1 MYAYKNIM
9 YMVVLFIFN
18 SWLAYNI
25 ISLQTLFIT
34 TPDMFVFP
42 VCWNT
47 YKDLL
52 RVILVDDDSKTD
64 PPNLKRQRERY
75 FEAIRSRNEIFDD
88 KKINP
93 LGMSNARDALDSRM
107 ISVRDFL
114 LFISFI
120 IYILNLFGLL
130 KCLLYITR
138 F

>member
-1 MYAYKNIM
+1 M
-9 YMVVLFIFN
+9 
-18 SWLAYNI
+18 
-25 ISLQTLFIT
+25 QTLFIT

-52 RVILVDDDSKTD
+52 RVVLVDDDSKTD
-64 PPNLKRQRERY
+64 PPNLKHQRERY
-75 FEAIRSRNEIFDD
+75 FEAVRSRNEIFDD

-107 ISVRDFL
+107 ISVRGFL
-114 LFISFI
+114 LFII
-120 IYILNLFGLL
+120 CILNLFGLL